1 MITRRKLLKR
11 LSTLP
16 LLGGVFGS
24 SLVVPNLASAATV
37 PAKRNLIQELGLRTF
52 INAAG
57 NYTSMT
63 ASLMPDE
70 VMDTINESAKHYVML
85 DDVQDAVGK
94 KIAALCHAEG
104 AMVTAGCWSALVLGT
119 AGVLTGKDTK
129 KVAMLPF
136 LEGSGMKSEIIL
148 QKTHANGYHHAL
160 TNTGAKLVLIETRA
174 ELDAAINDKTA
185 MMWFLN
191 REEPQGKIKHAEWL
205 EVAKKHNIPTM
216 NDIAADVPPVENLW
230 KYNDMGYDL
239 VAISG
244 GKALC
249 GPQSAGILMG
259 KKELIEAA
267 RLSAPPR
274 GGNIGRGNKVNKE
287 EILGMY
293 VALET
298 FINRDHDKIWE
309 SWEKQ
314 VAYIA
319 NAIEDIPGIKTET
332 VIPEIA
338 NENPTLKVSWDK
350 DKVNLTGKILGEKM
364 RNGTP
369 SIETISWESDD
380 YIRVAVFM
388 LQKGQD
394 KIVAKKLREALL
406 GSVV

>member
-1 MITRRKLLKR
+1 
-11 LSTLP
+11 
-16 LLGGVFGS
+16 
-24 SLVVPNLASAATV
+24 
-37 PAKRNLIQELGLRTF
+37 
-52 INAAG
+52 
-57 NYTSMT
+57 
-63 ASLMPDE
+63 
-70 VMDTINESAKHYVML
+70 
-85 DDVQDAVGK
+85 
-94 KIAALCHAEG
+94 
-104 AMVTAGCWSALVLGT
+104 
-119 AGVLTGKDTK
+119 
-129 KVAMLPF
+129 
-136 LEGSGMKSEIIL
+136 MKTEIIL
-148 QKTHANGYHHAL
+148 QKTHANGFHHAL

-174 ELDAAINDKTA
+174 ELEAAISDKTA

-191 REEPQGKIKHAEWL
+191 REEPLGKIKHAEWL

-267 RLSAPPR
+267 RLNAPPR

-298 FINRDHDKIWE
+298 FINRDHDKIWKM
-309 SWEKQ
+309 WEKQ
-314 VAYIA
+314 VSTIA
-319 NAIEDIPGIKTET
+319 NAIADIPGIHTET
-332 VIPEIA
+332 FIPEIA
-338 NENPTLKVSWDK
+338 NENPTLKISWDK
-350 DKVNLTGKILGEKM
+350 DKINLTGKLLGEKM

-369 SIETISWESDD
+369 SIETISWESED
-380 YIRVAVFM
+380 YILVGVFM

-394 KIVAKKLREALL
+394 KLVAKKLREALL
-406 GSVV
+406 GSIV

>member
-11 LSTLP
+11 LSALP

-24 SLVVPNLASAATV
+24 NFVLSNSASAALA

-70 VMDTINESAKHYVML
+70 VMETINESSKHYVML
-85 DDVQDAVGK
+85 DDVQDAVGQ

-119 AGVLTGKDTK
+119 AGVLTGKDAK

-160 TNTGAKLVLIETRA
+160 TNTGAKLVLIETRE
-174 ELDAAINDKTA
+174 ELENAISNKTA

-191 REEPQGKIKHAEWL
+191 REEPMGKIKHAEWL
-205 EVAKKHNIPTM
+205 AVAKKHNIPTM

-259 KKELIEAA
+259 KKDLIEAA
-267 RLSAPPR
+267 RLSAPPS

-298 FINRDHDKIWE
+298 FINRDHAKIWQT
-309 SWEKQ
+309 WEKR
-314 VAYIA
+314 VSDIA
-319 NAIEDIPGIKTET
+319 DSITDIPGVHTET

-338 NENPTLKVSWDK
+338 NENPTLKISWDK
-350 DKVNLTGKILGEKM
+350 DKINLTGKLLGEKM

-369 SIETISWESDD
+369 SIETISWESED
-380 YIRVAVFM
+380 YIRIAVFM

-394 KIVAKKLREALL
+394 KIVAKRLREALL
-406 GSVV
+406 ESVV